1 MSEISTH
8 SAKTAIAGRNNS
20 GSFPARVP
28 SRSLGGVTGTS
39 IRKDGARSLK
49 GVPVEIKHGHR
60 STGGD
65 AVQRVARMASPYP
78 KYLML
83 TFEQLRKSGGL

>member
-1 MSEISTH
+1 
-8 SAKTAIAGRNNS
+8 
-20 GSFPARVP
+20 
-28 SRSLGGVTGTS
+28 VTGTS

-65 AVQRVARMASPYP
+65 AVQRVARMASTYP

-83 TFEQLRKSGGL
+83 TFEQLRKSGIDGVEIVIRTTDGLA